1 MKSLRFVRWLLQ
13 SVSRFT
19 NSLNLK
25 RINKWLVKL
34 LQALIS
40 VLERKERVDTQSK
53 TKTLTEVR
61 GVNLLLIRDM
71 FSDESTIGELFLN
84 GERMCDTLELPYRDN
99 QRSVSCIPAGQ
110 YKVRLRYPRESA
122 TRDYLHLLV
131 QDVKDRSYILFHRG
145 NSAKDTRGCIL
156 VGQGS
161 QQDIVHNSTL
171 AMDLLMKEIINL
183 GGVNINLI
191 IKNK

>member
-1 MKSLRFVRWLLQ
+1 MNLKCVKNLLQ
-13 SVSRFT
+13 KLKAAKSINHTTS
-19 NSLNLK
+19 SLSQ
-25 RINKWLVKL
+25 I
-34 LQALIS
+34 
-40 VLERKERVDTQSK
+40 
-53 TKTLTEVR
+53 
-61 GVNLLLIRDM
+61 NLLILRDT
-71 FSDESTIGELFLN
+71 FTDKSTIGELFLN
-84 GERMCDTLELPYRDN
+84 GERFCDTLELPWRDN
-99 QRSVSCIPAGQ
+99 QKSISCIPAGE

-122 TRDYLHLLV
+122 TREYLHLLV
-131 QDVKDRSYILFHRG
+131 QEVKDRSYILFHRG

-183 GGVNINLI
+183 GAKNINLI

>member
-1 MKSLRFVRWLLQ
+1 MLKCIKNLLQ
-13 SVSRFT
+13 K
-19 NSLNLK
+19 LK
-25 RINKWLVKL
+25 GVKSTKHT
-34 LQALIS
+34 IS
-40 VLERKERVDTQSK
+40 KPQNI
-53 TKTLTEVR
+53 
-61 GVNLLLIRDM
+61 NLLILRNT

-84 GERMCDTLELPYRDN
+84 GETFCDTLELPYRDN
-99 QRSVSCIPAGQ
+99 QKSVSCIPTGE
-110 YKVRLRYPRESA
+110 YKVRLRLARESA

-131 QDVKDRSYILFHRG
+131 QEVKDRSHILFHRG

-156 VGQGS
+156 VGQTRK
-161 QQDIVHNSTL
+161 QDFVGNSTL